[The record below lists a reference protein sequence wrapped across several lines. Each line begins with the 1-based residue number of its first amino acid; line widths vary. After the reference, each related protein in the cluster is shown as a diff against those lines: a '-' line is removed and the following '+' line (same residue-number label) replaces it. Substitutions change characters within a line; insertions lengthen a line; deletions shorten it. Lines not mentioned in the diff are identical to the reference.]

1 MLEKMAREY
10 MAITR
15 YLLERPEPW
24 VRGEQLLVPRE
35 KLIAM
40 LNKNP
45 YRTSTDKLTTW
56 RNLGWIYT
64 DADGEHFTKRIRI
77 DGHFKRV
84 AALNV
89 TAYYELCRLREM
101 GAR

>member
-45 YRTSTDKLTTW
+45 YRTPTDKLTTW
-56 RNLGWIYT
+56 RNLGWINS
-64 DADGEHFTKRIRI
+64 DNNHFTRPVRDEHGKLQ
-77 DGHFKRV
+77 RV
-84 AALNV
+84 IIIALG
-89 TAYYELCRLREM
+89 TYYKLCRLREM

>member
-45 YRTSTDKLTTW
+45 YRTPTDKLTTW
-56 RNLGWIYT
+56 RNLGWL
-64 DADGEHFTKRIRI
+64 DADEEHFTRLVRAS
-77 DGHFKRV
+77 DGRRRRV
-84 AALNV
+84 IILNV

-101 GAR
+101 KTR